1 MTDLVVVGG
10 GIVGASSCYYAK
22 RIGARCTL
30 IERDDIASHA
40 SGFAFGG
47 LHPRVVA
54 TPESEMLSFASES
67 FEEHQRLHEELESV
81 HGVHSTWRRRS
92 SISLAW
98 NEMDVR
104 LFKAQSTEHSSS
116 VEWLDPHD
124 LRDLEPRISNA
135 ALGGLMTDDSAEV
148 DSAVLTE
155 SLVRV
160 ASPKILLDEIVAVE
174 RTRHRIK
181 GVRNKQGELIEGDT
195 FLFAMGPWS
204 DLAFNWFDVNC
215 TVKPL
220 KGQIL
225 RLQIDGPAFQ
235 HSFSTEGNYM
245 STKPDGLLWIGT
257 TEEEAKFNE
266 TPTDKG
272 RREIMGV
279 LQRMVPG
286 SRRVDVVKQ
295 TACLRPISPDGELIL
310 GLVPGINNAFVGT
323 GGGRKGILYG
333 PLMGKYLANTALA
346 TDSLERW
353 PSFAPDRFS
362 EIT

>member
-10 GIVGASSCYYAK
+10 GIVGASSCYYANQ
-22 RIGARCTL
+22 IGARCTL
-30 IERDDIASHA
+30 IERDGIASHA

-54 TPESEMLSFASES
+54 TNESEMQRFAAES
-67 FEEHQRLHEELESV
+67 FEEHRRLHEELEYV
-81 HGVHSTWRRRS
+81 YGVQSSWRRRS

-98 NEMDVR
+98 NELDVHQ
-104 LFKAQSTEHSSS
+104 FKAQRAKDSSTS
-116 VEWLDPHD
+116 EWLDAHD
-124 LRDLEPRISNA
+124 LNNLEPRISTA
-135 ALGGLMTDDSAEV
+135 ALGGLMTNESAEV
-148 DSAVLTE
+148 DSAILTE
-155 SLVRV
+155 SLVSV
-160 ASPKILLDEIVAVE
+160 ASPEIFLDEVVDIELAQD
-174 RTRHRIK
+174 RID
-181 GVRNKQGELIEGDT
+181 GVRIRRGEMIEGDA
-195 FLFAMGPWS
+195 FVFAMGPWS
-204 DLAFNWFDVNC
+204 DLVFNWFEMNC
-215 TVKPL
+215 SVKPL

-225 RLQIDGPAFQ
+225 RLHIEGPAFQ

-266 TPTDKG
+266 APTDEG
-272 RREIMGV
+272 RRKIMGV

-295 TACLRPISPDGELIL
+295 TACFRPISPDGELIL
-310 GLVPGINNAFVGT
+310 GCVPGINNAFVGT

-333 PLMGKYLANTALA
+333 PLMGKYLANIALA

-353 PSFAPDRFS
+353 SSFAPDRFS
-362 EIT
+362 ENT